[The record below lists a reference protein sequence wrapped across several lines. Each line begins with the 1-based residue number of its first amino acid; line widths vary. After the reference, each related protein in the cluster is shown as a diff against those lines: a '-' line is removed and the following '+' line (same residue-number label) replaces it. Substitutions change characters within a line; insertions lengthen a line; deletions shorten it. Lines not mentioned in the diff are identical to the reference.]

1 LEGHDLGIDE
11 NSVFALYKGR
21 GEEFVD
27 AGTYH
32 ELQGR
37 RHNMTPTMLA
47 RWLANG
53 RRDGE
58 TQPREICAY
67 VLEA

>member
-1 LEGHDLGIDE
+1 
-11 NSVFALYKGR
+11 
-21 GEEFVD
+21 
-27 AGTYH
+27 
-32 ELQGR
+32 
-37 RHNMTPTMLA
+37 MTPTMLA